1 MRSRTSRMSGI
12 IPRSFLFVA
21 VALIVAISLCTSNAH
36 SAQATLAW
44 DPPVNADVTEISGYR
59 IHYGTMSGSYTEN
72 IDVGNVTTYTI
83 AGLTDGATYY
93 FAASDYD
100 AAGNESSFSNEV
112 SKAFPAP
119 TPAPTPPPTPVPAPS
134 TYLITATSGKGGS
147 ITPLGNTAVNTA
159 SNQTNTVSSI
169 AVAPG
174 ATLSL
179 AITAATGYQIA
190 DVVVDGVSKG
200 KISSYTFD
208 RVALD
213 HTISA
218 TFAQPP
224 SAKGDV
230 DGDGK
235 VGAADAMA
243 ALRAV
248 IGATTLTAD
257 QTTRADVWPIDAS
270 GTPAGDGTIVMA
282 DVIIILRRAIGLST
296 W

>member
-1 MRSRTSRMSGI
+1 MRSHTSRMSGI
-12 IPRSFLFVA
+12 IPRSFLFAA
-21 VALIVAISLCTSNAH
+21 VALIVTISSLCTSNAH

-59 IHYGTMSGSYTEN
+59 IHYGTMSGYYTES
-72 IDVGNVTTYTI
+72 IDVGNVTTYTL

-100 AAGNESSFSNEV
+100 AVGNESSFSNEV

-119 TPAPTPPPTPVPAPS
+119 TPG

-169 AVAPG
+169 VVAPG

-190 DVVVDGVSKG
+190 DVIVDGVPKG

-224 SAKGDV
+224 SVKGDV

-235 VGAADAMA
+235 VGAGDAMA

-270 GTPAGDGTIVMA
+270 GMPAGDGTIVMA
-282 DVIIILRRAIGLST
+282 DVITILRRAIGLST